1 MGSKDSGDVEAIL
14 EGTKRGYAVISVNY
28 RLSKEALFPAAIDD
42 VQKAILF
49 VKENAQK
56 YNLNPSKIATW

>member
-1 MGSKDSGDVEAIL
+1 MGKKDSGDMKAMP
-14 EGTKRGYAVISVNY
+14 EGVKRGYAVVSIDY

-42 VQKAILF
+42 VQKSILF

-56 YNLNPSKIATW
+56 YNLNPNKIATW